1 MLPTPQS
8 LFQRTD
14 DAAGGSLQTF
24 KRWLKFRLRFFWHR
38 RHIFAVHDH
47 LRQLGLASVLE
58 SDLLLVVRCTR
69 AYLWSGLTAQGR
81 AAAQMAHFDWLVQ
94 TFSSTQASALY
105 ALHSWLLCEWTLK
118 DRQVRI
124 VLRPGRALAREG
136 ELELH
141 LELDGSPVMRAAF
154 SVLPA
159 HMVGGTSSGAVL
171 VVGNVQGSQ
180 EGKDLVKDFTQLME
194 RTRPSGILL
203 NALQGLA
210 QGWGL
215 EGLLGVSDVGHAYAD
230 YRSLSQRVGMS
241 YDTLWQELG
250 AEQRLSDMHWS
261 LPLVWLPRPE
271 SEVASSKRSQLRR
284 RNDMRQQVLG
294 ACLAAAQTRR
304 P

>member
-1 MLPTPQS
+1 VLPTPQS

-38 RHIFAVHDH
+38 RHILAVHDH
-47 LRQLGLASVLE
+47 LRQLGLVSVLE
-58 SDLLLVVRCTR
+58 SDPLLVVRCTR

-81 AAAQMAHFDWLVQ
+81 GEAQMAHFDWLVQ
-94 TFSSTQASALY
+94 TFSSAQASALY
-105 ALHSWLLCEWTLK
+105 ALHSWLLSEWTLK

-250 AEQRLSDMHWS
+250 AEQRLTAMHWQ
-261 LPLVWLPRPE
+261 LPMVWLPRPE

-284 RNDMRQQVLG
+284 RNDMRQQVLD
-294 ACLAAAQTRR
+294 ACLAAAQARC

>member
-1 MLPTPQS
+1 MHECVRLEDDQPLHLVCIQNCFSSVLLTPQS

-14 DAAGGSLQTF
+14 DASGGSLQTF
-24 KRWLKFRLRFFWHR
+24 KRWLKFRLRCFWHR
-38 RHIFAVHDH
+38 PHVLAVHDH
-47 LRQLGLASVLE
+47 LHQLAFYV
-58 SDLLLVVRCTR
+58 
-69 AYLWSGLTAQGR
+69 A
-81 AAAQMAHFDWLVQ
+81 
-94 TFSSTQASALY
+94 
-105 ALHSWLLCEWTLK
+105 HSWLLCEWTLK
-118 DRQVRI
+118 ERHK
-124 VLRPGRALAREG
+124 LRCG
-136 ELELH
+136 
-141 LELDGSPVMRAAF
+141 
-154 SVLPA
+154 
-159 HMVGGTSSGAVL
+159 VGG
-171 VVGNVQGSQ
+171 GNVQGSQ

-215 EGLLGVSDVGHAYAD
+215 VGLLGVSDVGHAYAD

-284 RNDMRQQVLG
+284 RNDMRQQVQS
-294 ACLAAAQTRR
+294 ACLAAAQRR